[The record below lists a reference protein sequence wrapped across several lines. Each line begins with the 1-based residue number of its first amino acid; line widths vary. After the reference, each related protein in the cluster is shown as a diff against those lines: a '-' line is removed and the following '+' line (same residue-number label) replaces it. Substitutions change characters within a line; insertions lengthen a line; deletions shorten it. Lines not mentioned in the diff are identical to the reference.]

1 MRLICYTDRHTHI
14 AIEPAQVRRDWMD
27 KTINRSAYRCLPLNI
42 ANSHGWVILNTAP
55 IVAEWSGEEGVD
67 AISIQSLDGNGSL
80 TAASIF
86 GSGVLTFPVDGLF
99 RTEPGYDL
107 MVMGPANAPKDA
119 IQPLTGIVETDWSP
133 FPFTMNWTFTRQHTP
148 VTFLRDEPICM
159 IFPIQRGLVEAVE
172 PEFRLFENEP
182 KVLDTLSDWA
192 ESRDQFIQDMK
203 VEGSAAQARQW
214 QKDYFDGGGRF
225 AQAPIDHRTKVQVK
239 PFPRLPD

>member
-99 RTEPGYDL
+99 RTE
-107 MVMGPANAPKDA
+107 
-119 IQPLTGIVETDWSP
+119 
-133 FPFTMNWTFTRQHTP
+133 
-148 VTFLRDEPICM
+148 
-159 IFPIQRGLVEAVE
+159 
-172 PEFRLFENEP
+172 
-182 KVLDTLSDWA
+182 
-192 ESRDQFIQDMK
+192 
-203 VEGSAAQARQW
+203 QA
-214 QKDYFDGGGRF
+214 
-225 AQAPIDHRTKVQVK
+225 TT
-239 PFPRLPD
+239 